1 MIELVLTIND
11 KDGSYTE
18 HAGVVL
24 ASVFA
29 NTGHKLNVH
38 IVHDDSVSEENK
50 AKLTQLTDSFG
61 HNIYFYHV
69 TIPGDLYEVASGVHK
84 INFWTMASMYR
95 LLLPLF
101 IHSEKVIYLDCDI
114 LVNMDINELWSID
127 LGDRYLGAVIDQGQN
142 LMEYFVSLGLSAE
155 LYFNSGVILFHLDN
169 IRTKQTWYEE
179 MLAFLRHFPTV
190 TMPDQD
196 VLNAIY
202 SSNYLQLDLR
212 FNTFADND
220 LDLDNKIIH
229 FAGDNKWWDSDSP
242 AAWLYYKYLAMT
254 PWAREFDS
262 RQASEPEQVNLVFDP
277 PPVLLEETYAA
288 PPEPPP
294 APEIQ
299 HVEEIQP
306 PPFQEPVI
314 PPPPPLLP
322 QFIAPAPEI
331 APPVVESTPVKPH
344 KRKHRSSRLRR
355 LLKLRKKLRL
365 RRKLKLKLR
374 RKKVLRAKYRT
385 KKRIK
390 LIKRRHVMRK
400 KALLAARKRLALIR
414 RKKVH
419 AKKKAAS
426 GKKIP
431 IGKHA
436 RSLVKS

>member
-29 NTGHKLNVH
+29 NTAHKINVH

-50 AKLTQLTDSFG
+50 LKLNQLTDSFG
-61 HNIYFYHV
+61 HNIHFYHV
-69 TIPGDLYEVASGVHK
+69 TVPHDLYEVASGVHK

-169 IRTKQTWYEE
+169 IRAKQTWYEE

-212 FNTFADND
+212 YNTFAHSD
-220 LDLDNKIIH
+220 LDLDNKIVH

-242 AAWLYYKYLAMT
+242 AAWLYYKFLAMT
-254 PWAREFDS
+254 PWAREVVQE
-262 RQASEPEQVNLVFDP
+262 QASEPEQVNIVFDP
-277 PPVLLEETYAA
+277 PPVQPEEAY
-288 PPEPPP
+288 EPPP
-294 APEIQ
+294 VPEIQ
-299 HVEEIQP
+299 HVDTPP

-314 PPPPPLLP
+314 LPPPLLP
-322 QFIAPAPEI
+322 QFTAAAPEI
-331 APPVVESTPVKPH
+331 VPPVLESTPVKVKPH
-344 KRKHRSSRLRR
+344 RRKHRSSRLRR
-355 LLKLRKKLRL
+355 LLRLRKKLRL

-374 RKKVLRAKYRT
+374 RKKALRAKYRT

-390 LIKRRHVMRK
+390 LIKRRYVKRRR
-400 KALLAARKRLALIR
+400 ALLAARKRLALIR
-414 RKKVH
+414 RKKLH
-419 AKKKAAS
+419 ARKKAVPV
-426 GKKIP
+426 KKI
-431 IGKHA
+431 HRVRRTA
-436 RSLVKS
+436 